1 MEKIT
6 YKPGDRVRI
15 TDNKNGSGVEIG
27 AEGVLKT
34 YFPGEAAHW
43 SVRFD
48 YGYTRY
54 FSERRFELVEAYQDP
69 ITRLQSENERLREA
83 LENLIQLKDWKDK
96 YGKDEHYTKHQPAA
110 WEAARAA
117 LNQK

>member
-6 YKPGDRVRI
+6 YKPG
-15 TDNKNGSGVEIG
+15 
-27 AEGVLKT
+27 AEELWDK
-34 YFPGEAAHW
+34 H
-43 SVRFD
+43 
-48 YGYTRY
+48 
-54 FSERRFELVEAYQDP
+54 SEYINEDIYSLETIAGTLMMRRSEFMKAVDG
-69 ITRLQSENERLREA
+69 LQSENERLREV

-110 WEAARAA
+110 WDAARAA